1 MDIKDALSLE
11 CAKGLNYISIP
22 EIVEIN
28 RQITEPGSI
37 NRTQEYPEGYE
48 QKLQNFIGNISKM
61 NDEYSD
67 GHEEDYFQVN
77 NLSPIQNLVNTE
89 YDWICRKNNNVIYM
103 SAILMHRITAGHAF
117 MEGNKRTAYV
127 AASIYLAN
135 YQAHGLG
142 LNEGYIPD
150 LDKDLLDSL
159 EDIAVD
165 ETSLTP
171 KQLSKV
177 YYKGLKKGI
186 KESIRAQSS

>member
-1 MDIKDALSLE
+1 MDIKDALSLD
-11 CAKGLNYISIP
+11 CTKGLNYISIP

-28 RQITEPGSI
+28 RQITDPETVNKPH
-37 NRTQEYPEGYE
+37 EYSEKYE
-48 QKLQNFIGNISKM
+48 QKLQDFIGNISKM

-67 GHEEDYFQVN
+67 GHEEDYFQIN

-103 SAILMHRITAGHAF
+103 SAVLMHRITAGHAF

-127 AASIYLAN
+127 ATSIYLAN

-142 LNEGYIPD
+142 LKEGYIPD
-150 LDKDLLDSL
+150 LDKDLLNSL

-165 ETSLTP
+165 ENSLTP
-171 KQLSKV
+171 EQLSKV
-177 YYKGLKKGI
+177 YYKGLKNGI
-186 KESIRAQSS
+186 KEIIRAQSS